1 MDYCD
6 CGALDKFITNE
17 TSTYTLVDALNWS
30 YQLADA
36 LSFLHSKN
44 ISKSIELKNKIST
57 INFYSASRCKNA
69 EYSSQR

>member
-6 CGALDKFITNE
+6 CGALDKFIINE
-17 TSTYTLVDALNWS
+17 TTTYTLVDALNWS

-44 ISKSIELKNKIST
+44 MSK
-57 INFYSASRCKNA
+57 
-69 EYSSQR
+69 